1 MNHRLRS
8 QRRRAVKRRQALKL
22 AGLSLGIAWIGV
34 SGSAIGQQAAPPAMK
49 GVTITPMAVVELG
62 PEIEG
67 MAGRQLRMRKIT
79 VEPGGFFALHSHKDR
94 PGTVYVLE
102 GRITETRNDV
112 TKEYGPGETWFEN
125 RGTNHRVENKGTTPA
140 TFLAVDIFKQQ

>member
-1 MNHRLRS
+1 MN
-8 QRRRAVKRRQALKL
+8 RRRTLKL
-22 AGLSLGIAWIGV
+22 GGLALGFALIAV
-34 SGSAIGQQAAPPAMK
+34 SWSAMGQQPAAPAMK
-49 GVTITPMAVVELG
+49 GVTITPLAAVDLG

-79 VEPGGFFALHSHKDR
+79 IEPGGFFAFHSHKDR

-112 TKEYGPGETWFEN
+112 TKEHGPGETWFEDKE
-125 RGTNHRVENKGTTPA
+125 TNHRVENKGTTPA
-140 TFLAVDIFKQQ
+140 TFIAVDIFKQQ

>member
-1 MNHRLRS
+1 MN
-8 QRRRAVKRRQALKL
+8 RRQTLLLGACLL
-22 AGLSLGIAWIGV
+22 AFAFIAG
-34 SGSAIGQQAAPPAMK
+34 SGSASGQQPAAPSTK
-49 GVTITPMAVVELG
+49 GVNIQPLAAVDLG

-79 VEPGGFFALHSHKDR
+79 LEPGGFFALHSHKDR

-112 TKEYGPGETWFEN
+112 GKEYGPGETWFEN
-125 RGTNHRVENKGTTPA
+125 KETNHRVENKGTTPA
-140 TFLAVDIFKQQ
+140 TIIAVDIFKQQ

>member
-1 MNHRLRS
+1 MN
-8 QRRRAVKRRQALKL
+8 RRRTLKL
-22 AGLSLGIAWIGV
+22 AGLSLGIAFFAV
-34 SGSAIGQQAAPPAMK
+34 SGSASGQQAAPPAMK
-49 GVTITPMAVVELG
+49 GVTITSMAAVDLG

-79 VEPGGFFALHSHKDR
+79 IEPGGFFALHSHKDR

-112 TKEYGPGETWFEN
+112 TKEYGPGEAWVEN
-125 RGTNHRVENKGTTPA
+125 KETNHRVENKGTTPA
-140 TFLAVDIFKQQ
+140 TFLAADIFKQ

>member
-1 MNHRLRS
+1 MNR
-8 QRRRAVKRRQALKL
+8 KGTLKF
-22 AGLSLGIAWIGV
+22 AGWFLGFSLIAG
-34 SGSAIGQQAAPPAMK
+34 SGTASGQQPAAPATG
-49 GVTITPMAVVELG
+49 GVTSQQLAAVDLG

-79 VEPGGFFALHSHKDR
+79 LAPGGFFALHSHKDR

-112 TKEYGPGETWFEN
+112 VKEYGPGESWFEN
-125 RGTNHRVENKGTTPA
+125 KETNHRVENKGTTPA
-140 TFLAVDIFKQQ
+140 TFIAVDIFKQ

>member
-1 MNHRLRS
+1 MNGRLMS
-8 QRRRAVKRRQALKL
+8 KL
-22 AGLSLGIAWIGV
+22 AGLFLGVALIAITGT
-34 SGSAIGQQAAPPAMK
+34 AIGQQAAPPAMK
-49 GVTITPMAVVELG
+49 GVTITSMAAVDLG

-79 VEPGGFFALHSHKDR
+79 IEPGGFFALHSHKDR

-125 RGTNHRVENKGTTPA
+125 KETNHRVENKGTTAA
-140 TFLAVDIFKQQ
+140 TFLAVDIFRQQ

>member
-1 MNHRLRS
+1 MNRRLT
-8 QRRRAVKRRQALKL
+8 LLL
-22 AGLSLGIAWIGV
+22 AACLLAFTFIAG
-34 SGSAIGQQAAPPAMK
+34 SGSSSGQQPAAPATK
-49 GVTITPMAVVELG
+49 GVNIQPLAAVELG

-79 VEPGGFFALHSHKDR
+79 LEPGGFFALHSHKDR

-112 TKEYGPGETWFEN
+112 VKEYGPGESWFEN
-125 RGTNHRVENKGTTPA
+125 KETNHRVENKGTTPA
-140 TFLAVDIFKQQ
+140 TIIAVDIFKQQ